1 MSAFWIFAVVL
12 TAAYIVYYTV
22 IVLMDLWKKP
32 GEERK
37 SSEETFELKDAA
49 PAPGRVVE
57 MTGTGFRVA
66 GGPGPDVETVMT
78 QPAAAPASEP
88 ADDAQGPKL
97 DASGAPVTPVGRKIR
112 SVQEDMDEI
121 DPSCSG
127 EMTRQMLTDC
137 MISGG
142 SNVPIDRTVTSPEEE
157 QDHDAGQRI

>member
-1 MSAFWIFAVVL
+1 MSTFWIFAVVL

-37 SSEETFELKDAA
+37 PSEETFELKDAA

-78 QPAAAPASEP
+78 QPAAAPATELS
-88 ADDAQGPKL
+88 DAPKL

-112 SVQEDMDEI
+112 SVQEDMEEI

-127 EMTRQMLTDC
+127 EMTQQMLTDC

-142 SNVPIDRTVTSPEEE
+142 SNVPIDRTVTSPEKE
-157 QDHDAGQRI
+157 QDHDAGKRL

>member
-1 MSAFWIFAVVL
+1 MSTFWIFAVVL

-49 PAPGRVVE
+49 PEPGRVVE

-78 QPAAAPASEP
+78 QPAAASATELS
-88 ADDAQGPKL
+88 DAPKL

-112 SVQEDMDEI
+112 SVQEDMEEI

-127 EMTRQMLTDC
+127 EMTQQMLTDC

-157 QDHDAGQRI
+157 QDHDAGKRI